1 MFAFCVYVTYKL
13 MCLRRLYWFFLSVF
27 LRLSAGVR
35 LHDCCSTFSDAS
47 PYSQQQHHHTLVHHR
62 SACVS
67 MFTSLRVTEVLS
79 IAYMSTVVNCF
90 SSAGRLA
97 LLWLEIG
104 VLTQRLEDG
113 LYLMLASGSQ

>member
-1 MFAFCVYVTYKL
+1 M
-13 MCLRRLYWFFLSVF
+13 
-27 LRLSAGVR
+27 
-35 LHDCCSTFSDAS
+35 
-47 PYSQQQHHHTLVHHR
+47 HHR

-67 MFTSLRVTEVLS
+67 VFTSLRVTEVLS